1 MSSTLCLAVLLTAAD
16 PLPPPT
22 PVGPAAMPI
31 DLPTA
36 LRLVNANSPTIAL
49 ARARIDEAY
58 ANQQQADVLLLPN
71 LQAGVNYY
79 RLDGRTQNQRGE
91 VFTTSRS
98 NLFTGAGA
106 LLRFDLADALFLPLA
121 ARRLTEAAAAA
132 ARATTNNVQLEVAL
146 AYWDLVEVHGRL
158 AINADT
164 LARAEDTLRRAE
176 AAEAA
181 GLSKTKGDANRVRT
195 EVELRRTERIELDG
209 RTGVASARLAQ
220 LLLLEPG
227 VDLVPADVNAIQ
239 VTMVPPAPVEQLV
252 ATALAARPEL
262 AAARAINS
270 AAGERLRLA
279 RFDPLVPKFQ
289 LDYTGGSFG
298 GGRNDFVG
306 DFSGRGVFGAAAV
319 WELQNLGAGN
329 RAEIRGR
336 EAVVSQTYHR
346 LRELEAQVGAEV
358 AAAART
364 AAARLAGL
372 PHAEAAVREA
382 VELYRKLLESSFGVA
397 GPQRQFDALEPFL
410 AIQSLNQARV
420 QHLAQI
426 IEYNRAQFRLLQA
439 LGQ

>member
-1 MSSTLCLAVLLTAAD
+1 LVIVTLFAAAD

-22 PVGPAAMPI
+22 PVGPATMPI

-58 ANQQQADVLLLPN
+58 ANQQQAEVLMLPN

-98 NLFTGAGA
+98 NLFSGAGA
-106 LLRFDLADALFLPLA
+106 ALRLDLADALFLPLA

-132 ARATTNNVQLEVAL
+132 ARATTNTVQLDVAL
-146 AYWDLVEVHGRL
+146 ANWDLVETYGRL

-164 LARAEDTLRRAE
+164 LARAEETLRRAE

-195 EVELRRTERIELDG
+195 EVELRRTERHELEG
-209 RTGVASARLAQ
+209 RAGVASARLAQ

-227 VDLVPADVNAIQ
+227 VELVPADVSPAP

-262 AAARAINS
+262 AAGRAVNA
-270 AAGERLRLA
+270 AAGERLRQA
-279 RFDPLVPKFQ
+279 RFDPFVPKFQ
-289 LDYTGGSFG
+289 LDYTGGAFG

-336 EAVVSQTYHR
+336 EASVSQSYHR

-364 AAARLAGL
+364 AAARKAGL
-372 PHAEAAVREA
+372 PHAEEAVRQA
-382 VELYRKLLESSFGVA
+382 IELYRKLLEFTFGMA

-410 AIQSLNQARV
+410 AIQGLNQARV
-420 QHLAQI
+420 QHLLQI
-426 IEYNRAQFRLLQA
+426 VDHNRAQFRLLQS